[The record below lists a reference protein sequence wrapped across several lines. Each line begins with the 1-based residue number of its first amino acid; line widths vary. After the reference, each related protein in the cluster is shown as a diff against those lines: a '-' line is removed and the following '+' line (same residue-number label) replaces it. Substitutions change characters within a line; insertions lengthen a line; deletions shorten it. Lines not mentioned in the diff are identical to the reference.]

1 MGKMKATLPD
11 YPTGEY
17 MYDSPPEGGGNKWAM
32 EQAIIA
38 CISLDTEPKEAYF
51 ARLKEYAKQILI
63 TLNELDYD
71 IRNLDKS

>member
-1 MGKMKATLPD
+1 MGRMKATLPD

-38 CISLDTEPKEAYF
+38 CTSIPSESKEAYF

-71 IRNLDKS
+71 IRNVDKS